1 MLGRGGVEVVVCVIR
16 RAESIGEGQEMC
28 GYWCWCM
35 IMVILSFVF
44 ALSLHACMHIKYCT
58 HPSFKYFYFQFFA
71 SDSKERKGNVQ
82 GR

>member
-1 MLGRGGVEVVVCVIR
+1 LLGRGGVEVVVCVIR
-16 RAESIGEGQEMC
+16 RAESIVEGQEMC

-58 HPSFKYFYFQFFA
+58 HPSFGCFYFQSFA
-71 SDSKERKGNVQ
+71 LDLKERNRRVQ
-82 GR
+82 G